1 MGSGR
6 DIPLGR
12 IAGIKVGMSVGVLL
26 FAGLLTFLAATT
38 LLPRL
43 VPDQGPVVYWV
54 GGAIAALLFFWSLLI
69 HEIGH
74 ALVARDEGIGVH
86 SMGLTILG
94 GVTRMETSPAT
105 PGAEFRVSVVGP
117 IASAAVGVLFLMGA
131 MALPDEGLVGVAGEI
146 FRILGIL
153 NLYLVALNS
162 LPAAPLD
169 GGKVLGAAIWK
180 FTGSRSV
187 AMVWTAAA
195 GIVLGMVMLTY
206 GIRELRQ
213 PDGGAS
219 PLSIL
224 LVGGFIAYAAIQQ
237 LRSAPVFRVLDEL
250 HVTDAMAAHPP
261 SAPSWTTV
269 GDFLRTSTP
278 QPEHQAYPVVGPDG
292 TVCGLLTAAA
302 IRAVPP
308 HQWDAMPVTAL
319 AYPLD
324 RLTFVPASEALLPAL
339 QKVEAADVPHA
350 MVVAEDGSVVGTL
363 DPSATQRMLDASRAA
378 ERQPTGV

>member
-26 FAGLLTFLAATT
+26 LAGLITFVAATSI
-38 LLPRL
+38 LPQLEPGRS
-43 VPDQGPVVYWV
+43 DVVYWV
-54 GGAIAALLFFWSLLI
+54 GGAVAALLFFWSLLI

-74 ALVARDEGIGVH
+74 ALVARDEGIGVQ

-94 GVTRMETSPAT
+94 GVTRMETSPPT

-131 MALPDEGLVGVAGEI
+131 LVLPDEGLLGVTGQV
-146 FRILGIL
+146 FFILGYL
-153 NLYLVALNS
+153 NLLLAAINS

-169 GGKVLGAAIWK
+169 GGKVLGAAIWRL
-180 FTGSRSV
+180 TGSRSV

-195 GIVLGMVMLTY
+195 GIVLGMVMLTV
-206 GIRELRQ
+206 GLRRL
-213 PDGGAS
+213 DAGADAS
-219 PLSIL
+219 NAISWLIF
-224 LVGGFIAYAAIQQ
+224 GGFIAFTAFQQ

-261 SAPSWTTV
+261 SAPAWTTV
-269 GDFLRTSTP
+269 GDFLRTATP

-319 AYPLD
+319 AYPLE
-324 RLTFVPASEALLPAL
+324 RLTFVPASEPLLPAL

-350 MVVAEDGSVVGTL
+350 MVVAEDGSVVGTI
-363 DPSATQRMLDASRAA
+363 DPSVTQRVLDASRAA
-378 ERQPTGV
+378 GRQPTGV